1 MQRPNFLIVG
11 AAKSGTTSIHYYLSQ
26 SKEVGF
32 SKIKEPKYFS
42 TGYDGEV
49 HHGPGDVYV
58 DSFVIRDFT
67 SYLNLFS
74 DIETKLIGEAS
85 PNYLYNPKSAER
97 IFSQL
102 GDVPII
108 IVLRSPIFRAFSSYS
123 YLSRDGRETKTFRE
137 GLELEKKRIES
148 GYDFIWHYT
157 AVGMYKAQIE
167 RYQALFTKV
176 KIVVFEEFITNTLY
190 HTNEILDFL
199 GAHKLDKIDGR
210 VMNPSGKANLKPL
223 RFLLNKNNDISNM
236 SRDFIKRLLPRVV
249 LDTIASRY
257 LDRLSIEEND
267 FIFLLDKFSKEIAE
281 IEILLDRNL
290 SIWREFRI

>member
-26 SKEVGF
+26 SEEVGF

-42 TGYDGEV
+42 TGIDSV
-49 HHGPGDVYV
+49 AHNGPGDVYV
-58 DSFVIRDFT
+58 DSFVIRDLR

-74 DIETKLIGEAS
+74 DIETRLIGEAS

-102 GDVPII
+102 GDLPII

-123 YLSRDGRETKTFRE
+123 YLCRDGRETKTFRE

-157 AVGMYKAQIE
+157 EVGMYKAQIE

-176 KIVVFEEFITNTLY
+176 KIVVFEEFIKNTLY
-190 HTNEILDFL
+190 HTNKILDFL
-199 GAHKLDKIDGR
+199 GAQKLEKIDGR

-223 RFLLNKNNDISNM
+223 RFLLNKNNNISNM

-267 FIFLLDKFSKEIAE
+267 FILLLDKFSKEIAE
-281 IEILLDRNL
+281 MEILLDRDL
-290 SIWREFRI
+290 SIWREYRI

>member
-42 TGYDGEV
+42 TGIDGDV
-49 HHGPGDVYV
+49 HNGPGDVYV
-58 DSFVIRDFT
+58 DSFVIRDLR

-74 DIETKLIGEAS
+74 HIETKLIGEAS

-157 AVGMYKAQIE
+157 EVGMYKAQIE

-176 KIVVFEEFITNTLY
+176 KIVVFEEFIKNTLY

-199 GAHKLDKIDGR
+199 GAHKLEKIDGR

-223 RFLLNKNNDISNM
+223 RFLLNKNNNISNM

-267 FIFLLDKFSKEIAE
+267 FIFLLDKFSKEIADM
-281 IEILLDRNL
+281 EILLDRDL
-290 SIWREFRI
+290 SIWREYRI